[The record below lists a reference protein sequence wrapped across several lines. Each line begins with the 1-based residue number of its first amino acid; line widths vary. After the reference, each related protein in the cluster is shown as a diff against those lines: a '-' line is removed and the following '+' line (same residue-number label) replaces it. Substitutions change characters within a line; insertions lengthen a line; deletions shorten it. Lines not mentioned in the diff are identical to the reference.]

1 MSRLKEKYQKEVV
14 AALTKE
20 FGYKNVMAVPRIT
33 KVVVNMGLGE
43 ATSNAK
49 LVDTGADELARITG
63 QKPVT
68 RRAKK
73 SIAAFKVR
81 KGMPIGTMV
90 TLRGERMWEFLD
102 RLMNIALPRVR
113 DFKGVSPRGFD
124 GRGNYTLG
132 LRDQLLFPEIDYMKV
147 DKARGM
153 NVSVV
158 TTAKTDQEARK
169 LLQFIGMPF
178 RQGGQRARA
187 EKLMATTAK
196 IAKEQKTPKFKV
208 RLRNRCHLC
217 GRPRAYM
224 RKFALCRLCFR
235 KLALEG
241 DVTGVTK
248 SSW

>member
-1 MSRLKEKYQKEVV
+1 
-14 AALTKE
+14 
-20 FGYKNVMAVPRIT
+20 
-33 KVVVNMGLGE
+33 
-43 ATSNAK
+43 
-49 LVDTGADELARITG
+49 
-63 QKPVT
+63 
-68 RRAKK
+68 
-73 SIAAFKVR
+73 
-81 KGMPIGTMV
+81 
-90 TLRGERMWEFLD
+90 
-102 RLMNIALPRVR
+102 
-113 DFKGVSPRGFD
+113 
-124 GRGNYTLG
+124 
-132 LRDQLLFPEIDYMKV
+132 MKV

-158 TTAKTDQEARK
+158 TTAKTDEEARK

-178 RQGGQRARA
+178 RQ
-187 EKLMATTAK
+187 KLAVRNQVMATTAK